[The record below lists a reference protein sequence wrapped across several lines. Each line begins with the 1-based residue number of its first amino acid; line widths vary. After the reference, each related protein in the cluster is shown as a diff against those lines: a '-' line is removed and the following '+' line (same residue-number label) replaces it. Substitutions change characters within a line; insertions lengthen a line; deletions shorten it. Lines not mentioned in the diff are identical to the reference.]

1 MGKSL
6 GAYLSGNVLFQ
17 GIQREQ
23 RSVETVEH
31 WRTGIGAL
39 EQLVS
44 RQKVS
49 GSGKSTWHV

>member
-6 GAYLSGNVLFQ
+6 GTYLSDNVLFLFQ
-17 GIQREQ
+17 GIKREQ
-23 RSVETVEH
+23 WSMKTAER
-31 WRTGIGAL
+31 WKMGIGTL

-49 GSGKSTWHV
+49 RSGKST